1 MSLKKLLL
9 SFCPLLLFGKLE
21 FCHTFSL
28 IQQHKNYRKCMED
41 VKFSKSAKGLL
52 CTPRLVYS
60 FFKFIS

>member
-41 VKFSKSAKGLL
+41 VKFSKKRQRPAVHSTFSVQFL
-52 CTPRLVYS
+52 
-60 FFKFIS
+60 